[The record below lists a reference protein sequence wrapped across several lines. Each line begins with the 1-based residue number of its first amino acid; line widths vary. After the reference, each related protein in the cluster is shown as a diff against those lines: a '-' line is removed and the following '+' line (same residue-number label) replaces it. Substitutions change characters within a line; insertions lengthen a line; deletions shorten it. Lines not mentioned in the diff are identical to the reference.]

1 MQPKNSNANQ
11 LFVGIVLPQ
20 SMLWSY
26 YINAPLTLAMTVVY
40 CFSITSVPRLLE
52 SPMPFVI
59 VFQDAFQEAR
69 PTTAFATV
77 VLGLVVIV
85 AVSSLA
91 ATSRQIFAFA

>member
-1 MQPKNSNANQ
+1 
-11 LFVGIVLPQ
+11 
-20 SMLWSY
+20 MLWSY
-26 YINAPLTLAMTVVY
+26 YINAPLTLAMTAVY
-40 CFSITSVPRLLE
+40 CFSVISIPRILE

-77 VLGLVVIV
+77 VLALVVIV